1 MAGSPS
7 DVNALREMLAAR
19 DQSKAPAVVVDTN
32 QRSSVDNLQQLLGGS
47 EVRPP
52 VCRGWVR

>member
-1 MAGSPS
+1 
-7 DVNALREMLAAR
+7 VNALREMLAAR